1 MESLTE
7 LYCLMADFC
16 KVFEPILDKKAL
28 NTDVKK
34 RRKRSCSLS
43 LAELMTLVVLFHQLR
58 FRQFKIFYLH
68 YVCVHLRCEFP
79 KLPSYQRVI
88 SLMPRTMLALTALFD
103 QLKGECTGI
112 SIADSTPITV
122 CDNLRIKR
130 HRVFSDSAERGKS
143 STGWF
148 FGFKLHVIINH
159 CGELTHIK
167 LTKGNVDDRKAL
179 KDMLSDPD
187 SVFGKL
193 FADKGYLSQ
202 KLSETLAN
210 QNIQLITKVR
220 KNMKS
225 KSLDPFDA
233 AILKKR
239 SIIETVFDELKNLC
253 QIEHSRHRSV
263 NNFAVNLMAG
273 IIAYCLFPQKP
284 ALNLS
289 ISAIKKAKC

>member
-1 MESLTE
+1 M
-7 LYCLMADFC
+7 
-16 KVFEPILDKKAL
+16 
-28 NTDVKK
+28 
-34 RRKRSCSLS
+34 
-43 LAELMTLVVLFHQLR
+43 
-58 FRQFKIFYLH
+58 FYLH
-68 YVCVHLRCEFP
+68 HVHAHLRGEFP

-88 SLMPRTMLALTALFD
+88 SLMPRAMLALTALFD

-112 SIADSTPITV
+112 SIAEEKIKSAPIAV
-122 CDNLRIKR
+122 CDNLRINR
-130 HRVFSDSAERGKS
+130 HRVFSGLTARGKS

-148 FGFKLHVIINH
+148 FGFKLHAIMNH
-159 CGELTHIK
+159 RGELTNIK

-179 KDMLSDPD
+179 KDMLSGSE

-202 KLSETLAN
+202 NLSETLAN

-225 KSLDPFDA
+225 KFIDPFDA

-239 SIIETVFDELKNLC
+239 SIIETVLDELKNLC

-263 NNFAVNLMAG
+263 NNFTVNLMAG

-284 ALNLS
+284 TLNLS
-289 ISAIKKAKC
+289 ISAIKKQNVK